1 MQTDMDK
8 ADSKLQEDTQYL
20 LSRTNRDKIM
30 EMTYMAQKIVARLE
44 TENEAQRAEI
54 VGLKSRIAELEAEKN

>member
-1 MQTDMDK
+1 MDK

-30 EMTYMAQKIVARLE
+30 EMTYMAQKIVRLLE

-54 VGLKSRIAELEAEKN
+54 VGLKSRIAELEAGKN